1 MPQQDTLVKWYAM
14 SATYRSELKIKE
26 YLDARQVENFLP
38 LVIGFR
44 VINRRRVKM
53 QVPAVSNLIFVHS
66 SKKIIDGLKLSQ
78 PRLQYKM
85 MPDGLSRKYVTIADA
100 EMQNFIN
107 ACSLVNDKKNFL
119 DPSTIDFDSLKIK
132 SGDKIKI
139 SRDDGSTVEGSLVS
153 IRGRRKKVIMVNVG
167 KIVSIIID
175 QDSANYTIEKL

>member
-1 MPQQDTLVKWYAM
+1 MSQQDTQVKWYAM
-14 SATYRSELKIKE
+14 SATYRSELKVKE
-26 YLDARQVENFLP
+26 YLDGKEVESFIP
-38 LVIGFR
+38 LVTGFR

-85 MPDGLSRKYVTIADA
+85 MPDGEARRYITVSDG

-107 ACSLVNDKKNFL
+107 ACSLAKDKKNFL
-119 DPSTIDFDSLKIK
+119 DPATIDFAALNIK
-132 SGDKIKI
+132 SGDKVKI

-153 IRGRRKKVIMVNVG
+153 IRGRRKKVVMINVG
-167 KIVSIIID
+167 KIVSLIID
-175 QDSANYTIEKL
+175 QDSANCTIEKL